1 MKRILCIL
9 LGISLLLGT
18 VSFAW
23 AEEDGEEGEDDIEYS
38 AEELAEMEAELKR
51 KMLES

>member
-1 MKRILCIL
+1 MTSRCKNGIITSYTSKEDVLVMKRILCIL

-23 AEEDGEEGEDDIEYS
+23 AEEDGEEG
-38 AEELAEMEAELKR
+38 
-51 KMLES
+51 